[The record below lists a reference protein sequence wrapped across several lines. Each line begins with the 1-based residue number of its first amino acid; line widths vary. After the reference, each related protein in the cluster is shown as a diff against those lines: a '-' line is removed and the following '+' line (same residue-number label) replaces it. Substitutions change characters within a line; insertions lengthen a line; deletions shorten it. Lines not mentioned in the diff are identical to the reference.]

1 MEEKNTFYS
10 PAEVSAL
17 LDVSTSTVRRL
28 TSALEDEGYSRITRN
43 EKNHRR
49 YDISDVRAVEYL
61 HKRITDGGLTQK
73 EAVKDT
79 LNNIDYVLNKIE
91 PIEVSENKDNQLKEL
106 MDKMNVLIEIV
117 GGLNNKIAENNK
129 LIENQNKVIS
139 EVMEENKRLS
149 ERLPAPTTER
159 LPYAYEDAIDEN
171 KDEYTNKSEETES
184 VDNKG
189 VSDTVSDEEN
199 STEEGAHKPITD
211 DIEAAEDVNESQSEE
226 KKKPSLLARLFGKK

>member
-10 PAEVSAL
+10 PAEVSTL

-28 TSALEDEGYSRITRN
+28 TSALEDEGYTRITRN

-91 PIEVSENKDNQLKEL
+91 PLEVSENKDDQLKEL
-106 MDKMNVLIEIV
+106 TDKMNVLIEIV
-117 GGLNNKIAENNK
+117 GGLNNKITD
-129 LIENQNKVIS
+129 QNK
-139 EVMEENKRLS
+139 ELS
-149 ERLPAPTTER
+149 ELKEEVRRSNERLNAPNIER
-159 LPYAYEDAIDEN
+159 LPYVHENTIDDN
-171 KDEYTNKSEETES
+171 KDNDTDDIESTETF
-184 VDNKG
+184 DNKG

-199 STEEGAHKPITD
+199 NTEEGDHKPITD
-211 DIEAAEDVNESQSEE
+211 DIEAVEVVSESQT
-226 KKKPSLLARLFGKK
+226 KKNKKPNWFARLFGGK